1 MLRALSSLLAGLSL
15 ALAPATP
22 VTRGEIAQ
30 PELTGAVMLRDNRL
44 LLTASHGRQV
54 FLLNDGP
61 ARFAGGN
68 VKLGLSDFLSG
79 KLDGQ
84 INVDDLQDV
93 TWDGT
98 GNAYAI
104 ASHARTPDGD
114 TPETHYRL
122 VRLRFD
128 ATGKLLDAR
137 HSDGLLLAI
146 QNGIPFLADAMRR
159 PPARAGLNIA
169 GLAWDPRTNELV
181 VGLRS
186 PTVTESRP
194 RPHGG
199 QEDAVVL
206 RIQNVDALFT
216 GTPQAARL
224 APIVKVDL
232 RGEGIHGMCYDPD
245 RKGFWLVSGLSVA
258 VGHPVQAPWAL
269 WFWDGAGEPREASLP
284 TGVDLEHPSAV
295 CRVEVDGKPRLLLLE
310 GGTAR
315 SRYTVIPAPEL
326 KTNSGR

>member
-1 MLRALSSLLAGLSL
+1 VLRALSSLLAGLSL
-15 ALAPATP
+15 ALAPAAP
-22 VTRGEIAQ
+22 VIRGEIAQ
-30 PELTGAVMLRDNRL
+30 PELTGAVMIRDNRL

-54 FLLNDGP
+54 FLLENGP
-61 ARFAGGN
+61 ARLARGN
-68 VKLGLSDFLSG
+68 VKLGLPDYLSG

-84 INVDDLQDV
+84 IDVDDLQDV

-122 VRLRFD
+122 ARLHFD

-137 HSDGLLLAI
+137 HSEGLLLAI
-146 QNGIPFLADAMRR
+146 QNSLPFLADAMRR

-169 GLAWDPRTNELV
+169 GLAWDSRSNELV

-206 RIQNVDALFT
+206 RIQNVDALFA
-216 GTPQAARL
+216 GQPQAARL
-224 APIVKVDL
+224 APPVKIDL

-245 RKGFWLVSGLSVA
+245 RKGFWIVSGLSVA
-258 VGHPVQAPWAL
+258 LGHPVQAPWSL
-269 WFWDGAGEPREASLP
+269 WFWDGAGAPREAALP
-284 TGVDLEHPSAV
+284 AGVELEHPSAV

-310 GGTAR
+310 GGAAS
-315 SRYTVIPAPEL
+315 SRYAVIPVPEL
-326 KTNSGR
+326 KAK